1 MFIYFVIAV
10 GAGCHE
16 LSKGDILLNWIIAQL
31 NFCGLEYALQQ
42 FFQS

>member
-10 GAGCHE
+10 GAGCHDM
-16 LSKGDILLNWIIAQL
+16 SKGDISFNWIIDQL
-31 NFCGLEYALQQ
+31 NFCFLEYALQQ